1 MKPLQHFMDKISN
14 MVSSK
19 KQPSEVELAVKYNRV
34 CVDEFAKA
42 FAYLHDAVHKNKPL
56 GLYTHM
62 SKNKEFIDM
71 VMVFNKKK
79 TTDQKYKIFK
89 NQLQMFVDKV
99 HKEHFAVSLQ
109 VTTTKV
115 AFDFMVK

>member
-1 MKPLQHFMDKISN
+1 MDKISN

-34 CVDEFAKA
+34 CVDEFTKA
-42 FAYLHDAVHKNKPL
+42 FAYLHEAVHKNKPL
-56 GLYTHM
+56 GLYTHI
-62 SKNKEFIDM
+62 SKNKDFIDM
-71 VMVFNKKK
+71 VMIFNKKK
-79 TTDQKYKIFK
+79 TSDQKYKIFK

-115 AFDFMVK
+115 AFDFMAK